1 MLEQCC
7 SHSKQCCNN
16 VAKLCW
22 AKNRRCKSSRLISPV
37 VWNVIRSSTNSPT
50 GNKAQRVSQVSPPL
64 PLVEGCGEEMDD
76 ISDYCSVLE
85 LTFKWRFDQWWYSMF
100 TLLFTLNRRIW
111 SLNWIPSHSLELL
124 RMEVTWLICVMG
136 FYCLLFDYFICWLP
150 IFVLFSFDG
159 FSIWGTR
166 IRKVSERLFLR
177 WFSEFDPHM

>member
-7 SHSKQCCNN
+7 NHSKQCRKN
-16 VAKLCW
+16 VAKLCC
-22 AKNRRCKSSRLISPV
+22 AKNRRCESSRVTAPL

-50 GNKAQRVSQVSPPL
+50 CHKAQRVSQVSPAL
-64 PLVEGCGEEMDD
+64 PLVEGCGEETDD

-85 LTFKWRFDQWWYSMF
+85 LTFKLRFDQWWYSMF
-100 TLLFTLNRRIW
+100 TLFFTFNRRIL

-136 FYCLLFDYFICWLP
+136 FYCLLFDYFICWPP
-150 IFVLFSFDG
+150 IFILFLFDG
-159 FSIWGTR
+159 FSLWGTR
-166 IRKVSERLFLR
+166 ISKVSERPFLW